1 MYTQGEIIDALQK
14 NQQPVYA
21 SFNVSELF
29 YMYFVCNPD
38 GVGTHFRYGCE
49 EVIMEK
55 DNSMK
60 TLVLVFVLLYFL
72 SPVDAAPGILDDMIV
87 AFMGMTLSR
96 RSNQ

>member
-1 MYTQGEIIDALQK
+1 
-14 NQQPVYA
+14 
-21 SFNVSELF
+21 
-29 YMYFVCNPD
+29 
-38 GVGTHFRYGCE
+38 
-49 EVIMEK
+49 MEK